1 MWRDDH
7 SIANKDIKI
16 IGNLSG
22 NIENFQQLPS
32 GDLAYLTIEIVTHR
46 ERKINNKLASI
57 GHSRKKKK
65 KENVFDPCVR
75 SIPQ

>member
-46 ERKINNKLASI
+46 ERKNK
-57 GHSRKKKK
+57 
-65 KENVFDPCVR
+65 
-75 SIPQ
+75 

>member
-1 MWRDDH
+1 MWRDGH

-32 GDLAYLTIEIVTHR
+32 GDLAYFNTEIVTQR
-46 ERKINNKLASI
+46 ERKKNK
-57 GHSRKKKK
+57 
-65 KENVFDPCVR
+65 
-75 SIPQ
+75 